1 MLGPAPRRFV
11 AVFLALVAAFAS
23 PATQLAHAEAH
34 SEATNP
40 HADHALGGAADH
52 DAIGVP
58 SEAPDHGVLHTSD
71 CRFRTDRSV
80 MVAPLAVADVA
91 RPLQRAVVVPACRV
105 RTVRPPQLAS
115 PDQPRAP
122 PIG

>member
-1 MLGPAPRRFV
+1 MIGLALRRFV
-11 AVFLALVAAFAS
+11 AVILALVAAFAS
-23 PATQLAHAEAH
+23 PATQLAHANAH
-34 SEATNP
+34 SELTKP
-40 HADHALGGAADH
+40 HDHTLSAAEDH

-58 SEAPDHGVLHTSD
+58 SEAPDHGVLHVSD

-80 MVAPLAVADVA
+80 MVTPLTVAEFA
-91 RPLQRAVVVPACRV
+91 SPLQRAVVVPACRV
-105 RTVRPPQLAS
+105 RTVRPPQLAP